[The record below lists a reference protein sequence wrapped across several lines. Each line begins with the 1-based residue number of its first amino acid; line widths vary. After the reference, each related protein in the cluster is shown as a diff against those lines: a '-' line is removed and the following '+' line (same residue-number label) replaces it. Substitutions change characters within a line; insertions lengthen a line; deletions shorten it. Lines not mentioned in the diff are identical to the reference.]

1 MPGKGDELLTEQQVA
16 DMLKVSRSTVRS
28 WRSAG
33 TGPAVVYAGRFPR
46 YWRSA
51 VERWLTERKGERL

>member
-33 TGPAVVYAGRFPR
+33 TWPPVVYAGRFPR

-51 VERWLTERKGERL
+51 VEHWLTERESERR

>member
-1 MPGKGDELLTEQQVA
+1 MPGKSDELLTEQQVA

-28 WRSAG
+28 WRSAA
-33 TGPAVVYAGRFPR
+33 TGPPVVYAGRFPR

-51 VERWLTERKGERL
+51 VERWLTERKGERR